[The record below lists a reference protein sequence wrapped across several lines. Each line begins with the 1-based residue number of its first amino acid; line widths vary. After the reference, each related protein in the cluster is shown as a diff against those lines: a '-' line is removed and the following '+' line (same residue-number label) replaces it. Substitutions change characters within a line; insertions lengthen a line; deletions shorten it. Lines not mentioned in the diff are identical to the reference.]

1 MLVLVRLPTLL
12 TASGIVFTI
21 LRGSRHSQL
30 LLLLLT
36 FKSCKILAARETVL
50 KLEIWL
56 FNCPLNQTTTLYYNF
71 YGGLRIFIGFNC
83 ALERLQL
90 INIHRSISNDIASSL
105 VAEVSICIISLV
117 NVILIVG
124 NNHAFVRPTVLI
136 KFNSMYIK
144 PSWNLCNVS

>member
-1 MLVLVRLPTLL
+1 MLLMLVRLPTLL

-21 LRGSRHSQL
+21 LRGSRHSQLL

-56 FNCPLNQTTTLYYNF
+56 FNCPLNKTTTLYYNF
-71 YGGLRIFIGFNC
+71 YGGLRIFVGFNC

-90 INIHRSISNDIASSL
+90 INIHRSISNDIATSL
-105 VAEVSICIISLV
+105 VDNVAICIISLV
-117 NVILIVG
+117 NVI
-124 NNHAFVRPTVLI
+124 
-136 KFNSMYIK
+136 
-144 PSWNLCNVS
+144 

>member
-1 MLVLVRLPTLL
+1 MLVRLPTLL

-21 LRGSRHSQL
+21 PRGSRHSQ

-71 YGGLRIFIGFNC
+71 YGGLRIFIGINC

-90 INIHRSISNDIASSL
+90 INIHRSISNDIATSL
-105 VAEVSICIISLV
+105 VAEVAICIISLV
-117 NVILIVG
+117 NVI
-124 NNHAFVRPTVLI
+124 
-136 KFNSMYIK
+136 
-144 PSWNLCNVS
+144 